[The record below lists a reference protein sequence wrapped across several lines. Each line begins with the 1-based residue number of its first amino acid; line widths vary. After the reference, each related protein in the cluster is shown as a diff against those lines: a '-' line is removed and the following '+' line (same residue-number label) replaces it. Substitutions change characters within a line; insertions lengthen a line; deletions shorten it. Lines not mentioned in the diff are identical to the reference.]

1 MTSGTAPAGHRFHQ
15 MPAPGNMVEIV
26 SYLMPSSNP
35 RVPKEAEALAQ
46 AGFEVT
52 VISSALPGACR
63 IPTPDSGAMTLRRLN
78 NRAPWWGLWRHRLMK
93 KCAALWPPD
102 MRAQVAAYGSL
113 FVDLVRFQKRSS
125 GCVLRIAHLEPSF
138 LAAAHTG
145 CFGQTFCDFEDWY
158 SEDLLPGSRSP
169 ELTAALKRAEEAAL
183 NQSLGCW
190 CTSQVMASSLS
201 AAYHAREPL
210 VVRNVFPRRLREGI
224 DGRWRDRPDMAR
236 HLAVNDPASPRPAD
250 APVSIYW
257 FSQTIG
263 PGRGL
268 EQLLL
273 ALESVRGS
281 WELHLRGGLTTH
293 ARWLEEACPGQIR
306 KRVFTHELVGLEE
319 VTSRAAEHDVGYC
332 GEPLLPENK
341 NVTISNKFFHY
352 LQAGLAIVASST
364 AGQREAAQM
373 APGAAKLY
381 APGSVKELAD
391 VLQNFV
397 CNRQA
402 LRSARS
408 CAFKAGTGLCWENE
422 SPKLVEAVERAA
434 GIKKVFQ

>member
-1 MTSGTAPAGHRFHQ
+1 MSERQ
-15 MPAPGNMVEIV
+15 KEIEIF
-26 SYLMPSSNP
+26 SYLPPSSNP
-35 RVPKEAEALAQ
+35 RVIKEAEALAN
-46 AGFEVT
+46 AGFKVT
-52 VISSALPGACR
+52 AVTSALPGASR
-63 IPTPDSGAMTLRRLN
+63 IPMSRSGAYGLRNLN
-78 NRAPWWGLWRHRLMK
+78 KRSSWWGLWRHRILK
-93 KCAALWPPD
+93 KSAPLWPRAL
-102 MRAQVAAYGSL
+102 RAQVDAYGSL
-113 FVDLVRFQKRSS
+113 FVDLLRYLESSS
-125 GCVLRIAHLEPSF
+125 GDAVRIAHLEPSL
-138 LAAAHTG
+138 LASAHHDCLG
-145 CFGQTFCDFEDWY
+145 SIFCDFEDWY

-169 ELTAALKRAEEAAL
+169 GLTTVLKRTEEAAL
-183 NQSLGCW
+183 KQSLGCW

-224 DGRWRDRPDMAR
+224 DGRWKDRPDMAR
-236 HLAVNDPASPRPAD
+236 HLPANDPSSPRPTD
-250 APVSIYW
+250 CPVSIYW

-319 VTSRAAEHDVGYC
+319 VTSRAAEHDAGYC

-364 AGQREAAQM
+364 AGQREAAQI
-373 APGAAKLY
+373 APGAAELY
-381 APGSVKELAD
+381 APGKVKELAD

-397 CNRQA
+397 CNHQA

-434 GIKKVFQ
+434 GIKKVLQ